1 MLRCGELEEQF
12 RYLNAKAEE
21 LRPDEFALR
30 EVRAR
35 AAGRG
40 ARARARARRGW
51 GGARDP
57 VSSRPRVARP
67 AQTER
72 NHSQFG
78 KMWTFGP
85 HNNRRNRH
93 RYDETVQHPV
103 RDPDADKAIG
113 ADYEKVGVCA
123 IGCGNIGQ
131 ICLPTV
137 AEQRRRKKE
146 EIRSRHGDV
155 TRFIDGPEE
164 ARSARKPHRVARAR
178 RGPFVIRAL
187 SMVMNI
193 GGS

>member
-1 MLRCGELEEQF
+1 
-12 RYLNAKAEE
+12 
-21 LRPDEFALR
+21 
-30 EVRAR
+30 
-35 AAGRG
+35 
-40 ARARARARRGW
+40 
-51 GGARDP
+51 
-57 VSSRPRVARP
+57 
-67 AQTER
+67 
-72 NHSQFG
+72 
-78 KMWTFGP
+78 MWTFGP

-155 TRFIDGPEE
+155 TRFIDGPQEV
-164 ARSARKPHRVARAR
+164 RSARETASRFARAPRARTMRMRACERAR
-178 RGPFVIRAL
+178 RVLCAHSAKSTFL
-187 SMVMNI
+187 FE
-193 GGS
+193 

>member
-1 MLRCGELEEQF
+1 MSSPCARC
-12 RYLNAKAEE
+12 A
-21 LRPDEFALR
+21 
-30 EVRAR
+30 RAR
-35 AAGRG
+35 LLRRAGRG
-40 ARARARARRGW
+40 GQACARARARARRAAGDVR
-51 GGARDP
+51 GTPFRHA
-57 VSSRPRVARP
+57 PRVARP

-103 RDPDADKAIG
+103 REPDADKAIG

-123 IGCGNIGQ
+123 IGCGNIGR

-155 TRFIDGPEE
+155 TRFIDGPQEV
-164 ARSARKPHRVARAR
+164 RGARKTHRVRH
-178 RGPFVIRAL
+178 
-187 SMVMNI
+187 
-193 GGS
+193 